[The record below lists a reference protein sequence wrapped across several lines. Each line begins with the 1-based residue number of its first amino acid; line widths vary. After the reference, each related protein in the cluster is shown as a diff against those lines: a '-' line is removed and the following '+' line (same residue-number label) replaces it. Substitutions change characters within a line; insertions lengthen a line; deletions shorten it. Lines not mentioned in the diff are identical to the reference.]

1 MSKAKISWNLLKFSW
16 QQFLYVDRASLNTDD
31 AERQGPP
38 TKKSG
43 KKAKFSQ
50 ENKLDS
56 LKDAEIVISEIQHC
70 DDLFSETARLK
81 EIAWNVIDKVCTL
94 CLKTPQTL
102 NSVFT
107 TVNNWKISD
116 LMIRF
121 ISTLTIDPECGR
133 TLQLSANCCQC
144 IRNDANLFE
153 DCTTSYDDFHNKCNW
168 SWADLPNVC

>member
-1 MSKAKISWNLLKFSW
+1 MKFSW

-50 ENKLDS
+50 ENKLYS

-81 EIAWNVIDKVCTL
+81 EIA
-94 CLKTPQTL
+94 
-102 NSVFT
+102 
-107 TVNNWKISD
+107 
-116 LMIRF
+116 
-121 ISTLTIDPECGR
+121 
-133 TLQLSANCCQC
+133 
-144 IRNDANLFE
+144 
-153 DCTTSYDDFHNKCNW
+153 
-168 SWADLPNVC
+168 